1 MYYSCH
7 SITDKLILNIL
18 QQPWLVDIESNS
30 EEAKMTLDALHDQ
43 LVECQKKAAE
53 YRNYQKLFMVTIY
66 SLKETSETA
75 YLYKY
80 EFLNVVSF
88 VHLWNEGAL
97 AV

>member
-1 MYYSCH
+1 
-7 SITDKLILNIL
+7 L
-18 QQPWLVDIESNS
+18 DIESNS

-43 LVECQKKAAE
+43 LAECQKKAAE

-66 SLKETSETA
+66 SSKETSETA

-80 EFLNVVSF
+80 EFLKVVSF
-88 VHLWNEGAL
+88 VHLWNEGVL